1 MKKFFIAIALL
12 FIGFASAEAKSG
24 FGVKAGVN
32 FPTKSV
38 KELKDASPASFQLG
52 VAYNVDLPFGLSI
65 QPALQYNLKQS
76 SLGFDS
82 GTGVDVLNELSMEK
96 VSVGYLELM
105 ASIQW
110 GIDLIAVRPFLDVSP
125 FVGYAVNGNLGK
137 VSDLWK
143 NDGVNKLD
151 YGVGLGAG
159 LDVWRFQVVC
169 RYSWNFG
176 NLMKTV
182 DTFEDAG
189 LKEKY
194 QVYKNIK
201 EGNFGGL
208 TLTLAYFF

>member
-1 MKKFFIAIALL
+1 MKKFFIAAALL
-12 FIGFASAEAKSG
+12 FLGLASVEAKSG
-24 FGVKAGVN
+24 FGVKAGAN
-32 FPTKSV
+32 FATKSV
-38 KELKDASPASFQLG
+38 KELKGASPASFQLG

-82 GTGVDVLNELSMEK
+82 GTGIDALNDLTMEK

-125 FVGYAVNGNLGK
+125 FVGYAVNGSGA
-137 VSDLWK
+137 VSELWK

-159 LDVWRFQVVC
+159 LDVWRFQLVC

-176 NLMKTV
+176 SLANIEALKDSSLKVKYENL
-182 DTFEDAG
+182 
-189 LKEKY
+189 
-194 QVYKNIK
+194 K